1 MSMLKEAFE
10 AGKFGVT
17 AEMAPP
23 KGYDFSEQL
32 EAAKL
37 LNGKVHGVNVTDMQ
51 SASLKASS
59 LGLCVALKNAGIEP
73 ILQMTG
79 RDRNR
84 MAIMGDI
91 LSAAAFGIGTMLA
104 LTGDHP
110 VVGGCPE
117 SEPVY
122 DLDSVGILKMLTKME
137 QTNCDCGGNE
147 IAGGA
152 PKFYKGASVTPV
164 YDPIELQ
171 INKLRQKVENGA
183 EYIQTQGIFDLET
196 FKRFLDK
203 VDAAGIK
210 THIMAGLIPLK
221 AAGMARYMNENVPG
235 IAVPQDMI
243 DRLAAA
249 AAEGKEKG
257 VKGLP
262 MQLGIEMAAEMIARI
277 KDEHLC
283 DGVLQIHAE
292 HQQADGGSGGRTAR
306 QTRQPPLLMPPA
318 VQEKAAHHQHQHH
331 DDGDDH
337 AGLNFDA
344 GCRGHPGSLGHLH
357 QIPGQEGLTAQLQGV
372 EVHRAGRTAQHRH
385 AQRGQRWKAEDPV
398 QQHPHQKQQ
407 QPGQKIGTDMRE
419 NKTCKCI
426 SGQRPAGDPL
436 AQQQHDERCRRREHH
451 PQGQKRFGSFHWSV
465 FLSTIRVFNVMKAP
479 AGLERTIS
487 LCFLHKASAIIIVT
501 SPKKS
506 TPDFTKNSHSQRFL
520 YLLPEGQLLRL
531 RGRFRQGRVH
541 QHRIRA
547 NGLDLLPWN
556 GQAIVPAKQSEQPWP
571 PQQDQALQPGGQGLG
586 GQSGAIGQIPPEHGA
601 FQLYHLLKAETSV

>member
-91 LSAAAFGIGTMLA
+91 LSAAAFGIDTMLA

-110 VVGGCPE
+110 VVGDCPE
-117 SEPVY
+117 SKPVY

-210 THIMAGLIPLK
+210 THIMAGIIPLK

-235 IAVPQDMI
+235 IAVPPGY
-243 DRLAAA
+243 DRQACRSGSRGQGKGCQGSSHAARHRDGSGDDREDQGRA
-249 AAEGKEKG
+249 SVRRRPYHGHRRRKERPGHPRKG
-257 VKGLP
+257 RRYDLSFLSYISASNRPNGLP
-262 MQLGIEMAAEMIARI
+262 EFRY
-277 KDEHLC
+277 
-283 DGVLQIHAE
+283 
-292 HQQADGGSGGRTAR
+292 
-306 QTRQPPLLMPPA
+306 
-318 VQEKAAHHQHQHH
+318 
-331 DDGDDH
+331 
-337 AGLNFDA
+337 
-344 GCRGHPGSLGHLH
+344 
-357 QIPGQEGLTAQLQGV
+357 
-372 EVHRAGRTAQHRH
+372 
-385 AQRGQRWKAEDPV
+385 
-398 QQHPHQKQQ
+398 
-407 QPGQKIGTDMRE
+407 
-419 NKTCKCI
+419 KT
-426 SGQRPAGDPL
+426 
-436 AQQQHDERCRRREHH
+436 
-451 PQGQKRFGSFHWSV
+451 
-465 FLSTIRVFNVMKAP
+465 
-479 AGLERTIS
+479 
-487 LCFLHKASAIIIVT
+487 II
-501 SPKKS
+501 
-506 TPDFTKNSHSQRFL
+506 
-520 YLLPEGQLLRL
+520 
-531 RGRFRQGRVH
+531 
-541 QHRIRA
+541 
-547 NGLDLLPWN
+547 
-556 GQAIVPAKQSEQPWP
+556 
-571 PQQDQALQPGGQGLG
+571 
-586 GQSGAIGQIPPEHGA
+586 
-601 FQLYHLLKAETSV
+601 

>member
-1 MSMLKEAFE
+1 MSILKEALE
-10 AGKFGVT
+10 SGKFGVT

-23 KGYDFSEQL
+23 KGYDFSEQM
-32 EAAKL
+32 EAAEL
-37 LNGKVHGVNVTDMQ
+37 LTGKVHGVNVTDMQ

-59 LGLCVALKNAGIEP
+59 LGLCIKLKQAGIEP

-91 LSAAAFGIGTMLA
+91 LSAAAFGIDTMLA

-110 VVGGCPE
+110 VVGDCGE
-117 SEPVY
+117 SKPVY

-183 EYIQTQGIFDLET
+183 MYIQTQGIFDLDV
-196 FKRFLDK
+196 FKRFLEK

-210 THIMAGLIPLK
+210 THIMAGIIPLK

-283 DGVLQIHAE
+283 DGVHIMAIGAE
-292 HQQADGGSGGRTAR
+292 KNV
-306 QTRQPPLLMPPA
+306 PA
-318 VQEKAAHHQHQHH
+318 ILEKA
-331 DDGDDH
+331 
-337 AGLNFDA
+337 
-344 GCRGHPGSLGHLH
+344 
-357 QIPGQEGLTAQLQGV
+357 GV
-372 EVHRAGRTAQHRH
+372 
-385 AQRGQRWKAEDPV
+385 
-398 QQHPHQKQQ
+398 
-407 QPGQKIGTDMRE
+407 
-419 NKTCKCI
+419 
-426 SGQRPAGDPL
+426 
-436 AQQQHDERCRRREHH
+436 
-451 PQGQKRFGSFHWSV
+451 
-465 FLSTIRVFNVMKAP
+465 TI
-479 AGLERTIS
+479 
-487 LCFLHKASAIIIVT
+487 
-501 SPKKS
+501 
-506 TPDFTKNSHSQRFL
+506 
-520 YLLPEGQLLRL
+520 
-531 RGRFRQGRVH
+531 
-541 QHRIRA
+541 
-547 NGLDLLPWN
+547 
-556 GQAIVPAKQSEQPWP
+556 
-571 PQQDQALQPGGQGLG
+571 
-586 GQSGAIGQIPPEHGA
+586 
-601 FQLYHLLKAETSV
+601 